1 MSPVRRRFGDRRPRE
16 PFDWPLFLRKLYL
29 QPVPIWLA
37 FNALSRPFGAAA
49 PRLLGASCGGRARQ
63 ALASLATAAFVA
75 VVPPVATAL
84 VYLLA
89 ARRRLTAPAHRA
101 IADATFALLAAVSL
115 WYAGALGL
123 RAERIHGAL
132 EGLRAVC
139 WP

>member
-16 PFDWPLFLRKLYL
+16 PFDWPRFLKTLHL

-37 FNALSRPFGAAA
+37 FNALARPLGDAA
-49 PRLLGASCGGRARQ
+49 PRLLGASCGGRERE
-63 ALASLATAAFVA
+63 ALASVATAALLA

-101 IADATFALLAAVSL
+101 IADATFALLAAISA

-123 RAERIHGAL
+123 RAERVHGAL
-132 EGLRAVC
+132 ESLRAVC